1 MITNEKELEAYIVG
15 DDTFCEFVECVHE
28 LKDVTFAGRQVHI
41 GSENIADIVYEGMT
55 DAPEEYQKKVLII
68 VELKFAPLE
77 CKHFSQL
84 GRYMSA
90 VLDYADGATDFIVK
104 GILVGTGITPDVAC
118 MLNAEMLSEDVA
130 VCNITSQIEYHNSN
144 SAWWRGAVNTNGAVD
159 ICVQN
164 FIDELSNEQ
173 LDDNEDNEDERTT

>member
-1 MITNEKELEAYIVG
+1 MITNEKELETHIVG
-15 DDTFCEFVECVHE
+15 DDTFCEFIEYVHE

-90 VLDYADGATDFIVK
+90 VLDYADVTTDFIVK

-118 MLNAEMLSEDVA
+118 MLNADMFSEDVA
-130 VCNITSQIEYHNSN
+130 VCNITSQIEYHNSD
-144 SAWWRGAVNTNGAVD
+144 SGWWTGAVNTNGIVSN
-159 ICVQN
+159 CVQK
-164 FIDELSNEQ
+164 FINELSSEQ
-173 LDDNEDNEDERTT
+173 LADDGENDDERTA